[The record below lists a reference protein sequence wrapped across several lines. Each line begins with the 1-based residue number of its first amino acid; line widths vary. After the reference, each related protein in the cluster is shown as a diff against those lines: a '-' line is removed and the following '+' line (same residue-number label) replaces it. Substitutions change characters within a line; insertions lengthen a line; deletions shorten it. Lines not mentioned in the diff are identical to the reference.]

1 MMEEKQLSIWNILFS
16 MCTERIIEAEKNVKK
31 KLLEWILMQQIVFFL
46 TIFVNSKGLHVKHM
60 NFFLVW
66 CTLELAYETW
76 ITYFITISI

>member
-1 MMEEKQLSIWNILFS
+1 

-31 KLLEWILMQQIVFFL
+31 TAGMNFNATNSFFL

-66 CTLELAYETW
+66 CTLELAYET
-76 ITYFITISI
+76 